1 MVSFGH
7 RDAGAIITTPLSV
20 IVPVHTWKVMLV
32 ISMHEIVN
40 NLLLRVA
47 VAIYAAWT
55 YSGRVADG
63 MYPIANA
70 SNSFLMIHL

>member
-55 YSGRVADG
+55 YSGRALGG
-63 MYPIANA
+63 MCPIVNA
-70 SNSFLMIHL
+70 PNSFLILHL